1 MKGNYVSLWR
11 MPRCFAAESRLL
23 PGERGGDC
31 SYPAPPICSGTRHI
45 RRAGARVSFDSICF
59 LGSEDDEAQSALRS
73 LRHRYGHVP
82 AGQADVIVAL
92 GGDGFMLTTLHAN
105 IALGA
110 PVYGM
115 NRGTVGFLMNDYDPE
130 NLLARLTSARPA
142 VINPLRMVASDL
154 NGHSTEALAI
164 NEVSLHRE
172 TRQAAKIRISLDGE
186 VRMDELFCDG
196 ILVATP
202 AGSTAYNLSAHG
214 PILPIRAR
222 LMALTPISVFRPRRW
237 RGAILPWEARVE
249 FEILEA
255 AKRPVSATADHIEIR
270 DVRRVE
276 VAAAPEIEINL
287 LYDPGHGLEE
297 RLLREQFAS

>member
-1 MKGNYVSLWR
+1 MI
-11 MPRCFAAESRLL
+11 PPPAFP
-23 PGERGGDC
+23 PGGGCAIFER
-31 SYPAPPICSGTRHI
+31 
-45 RRAGARVSFDSICF
+45 ICF
-59 LGSEDDEAQSALRS
+59 LASDADEAQEAMRA

-82 AGQADVIVAL
+82 ADSADVIVAL
-92 GGDGFMLTTLHAN
+92 GGDGFMLATLHATMHMV
-105 IALGA
+105 A

-115 NRGTVGFLMNDYDPE
+115 NRGTVGFLMNDYQPDELPE
-130 NLLARLTSARPA
+130 RLTAARLA
-142 VINPLRMVASDL
+142 VINPLRM
-154 NGHSTEALAI
+154 EAFDKDNRPTTVLAI

-172 TRQAAKIRISLDGE
+172 TRQAAKIRIMLDGE
-186 VRMDELFCDG
+186 ERMAELVCDG

-237 RGAILPWEARVE
+237 RGAILPWEANLS
-249 FEILEA
+249 FEILEF
-255 AKRPVSATADHIEIR
+255 AKRPVSATADNIEVR
-270 DVRRVE
+270 DVRRVD
-276 VAAAPEIEINL
+276 VAAESDIEIKL